1 LLLKVSVH
9 HEQQESG
16 IEELDDEDSV
26 RDQAGLLRQSIIAN
40 TYDKLDDDSTKDN
53 IDNDDGKLGN
63 LIVDLDT
70 KLITEVLVTD

>member
-1 LLLKVSVH
+1 MLLKVSVH